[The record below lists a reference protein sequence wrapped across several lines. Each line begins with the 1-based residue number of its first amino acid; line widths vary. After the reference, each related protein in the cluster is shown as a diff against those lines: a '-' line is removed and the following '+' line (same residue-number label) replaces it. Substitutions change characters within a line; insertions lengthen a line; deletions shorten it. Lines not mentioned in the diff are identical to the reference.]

1 MVAKPGRPTVS
12 SSNPDA
18 DLTTRPVTTTLK
30 SIFALTNSL
39 TSGGSVHLAVIRKKD
54 LK

>member
-18 DLTTRPVTTTLK
+18 DLTTRPLTTILK
-30 SIFALTNSL
+30 SIFNNCTHITARVSTLP
-39 TSGGSVHLAVIRKKD
+39 AIRKKD